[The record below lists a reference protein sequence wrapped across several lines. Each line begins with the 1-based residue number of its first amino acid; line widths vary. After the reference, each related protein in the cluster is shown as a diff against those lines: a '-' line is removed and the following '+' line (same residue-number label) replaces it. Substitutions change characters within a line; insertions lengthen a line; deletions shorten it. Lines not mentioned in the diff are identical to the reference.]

1 MRIFEITDF
10 NSPDK
15 LLALSQLIRGRL
27 KNTATDAAVSVDAFI
42 KMARGL
48 GMTIDRES
56 LTDLIASPPLSNI
69 ITGVDGDQLQF
80 HGQDEMEV
88 ESPSDVEQDADHV
101 KQLAK
106 RQLPK

>member
-1 MRIFEITDF
+1 MRIFEITNF

-15 LLALSQLIRGRL
+15 LVALSQLIKGRL
-27 KNTATDAAVSVDAFI
+27 KNTAADSSVSVDAFL

-48 GMTIDRES
+48 GMTVDRET
-56 LTDLIASPPLSNI
+56 LTDLIARPPLSNI
-69 ITGVDGDQLQF
+69 ITGVAGDQIQF

-101 KQLAK
+101 KQMAK